1 VAETGNLLHGVH
13 VPKVKPGAGFIEV
26 EIASSTYRRPDTTY
40 RRGSAQPTL
49 TRREHRSTTS

>member
-1 VAETGNLLHGVH
+1 METLVAEMGNLLHGVH

-40 RRGSAQPTL
+40 RCGSAPSADSDPE
-49 TRREHRSTTS
+49 RA